1 MVDENTQAINDGEEA
16 SELVKKMLEFCTA
29 FHRQSL
35 ATREFV
41 DELETFE
48 LLCSGTVTVSNES
61 WGGGQFNLHGFQIVD
76 EAKFNALPDGAF
88 SEFCHKGWFQ
98 WVTALLVS
106 I

>member
-1 MVDENTQAINDGEEA
+1 
-16 SELVKKMLEFCTA
+16 
-29 FHRQSL
+29 
-35 ATREFV
+35 
-41 DELETFE
+41 
-48 LLCSGTVTVSNES
+48 
-61 WGGGQFNLHGFQIVD
+61 LHGFQIVD